1 MIHCRA
7 IGAPKTVD
15 DGSRAVVSPCW
26 KARRSG
32 AQLTSKPPFVNCNDV
47 AHPQHGDKGNLS
59 SDDLLNALS
68 DEHQLIREVP
78 LPPGEINFGLEHCSL
93 KARFA
98 VRESGQIQK
107 SVLRVVAGI
116 TEIVSRP
123 KRSWALQRTQGNEK
137 TASISK
143 TAFHGS
149 ATLPFVITTQY
160 FLHHDW

>member
-1 MIHCRA
+1 
-7 IGAPKTVD
+7 
-15 DGSRAVVSPCW
+15 
-26 KARRSG
+26 
-32 AQLTSKPPFVNCNDV
+32 LTSKPPFVNCNDV

-68 DEHQLIREVP
+68 DEQQLIREVP
-78 LPPGEINFGLEHCSL
+78 LPPGETNFGLEHCSL

-107 SVLRVVAGI
+107 SALASCSGYNRNCI
-116 TEIVSRP
+116 PTE
-123 KRSWALQRTQGNEK
+123 ALMGLQRTQGNEK

-143 TAFHGS
+143 TAFCGS